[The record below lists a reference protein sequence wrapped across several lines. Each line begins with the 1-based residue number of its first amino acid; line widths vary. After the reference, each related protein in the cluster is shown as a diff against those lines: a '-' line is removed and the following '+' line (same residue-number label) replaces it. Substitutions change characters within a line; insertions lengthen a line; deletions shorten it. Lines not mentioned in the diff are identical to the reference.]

1 MGLFNKLFGKKAPQ
15 TIIKQDANLSK
26 TDLPPKIE
34 QPQIIEPPQK
44 SGIIAINNKNGGFDA
59 YNELLNHAKKQ
70 MYKFL
75 QEPDSSREFE
85 IMKKHFS
92 EPINL
97 EKAYYNEYEEKVVF
111 VFSSSN
117 VKQLLD
123 NPEFSYITYDEYKEY
138 PVDVLLVDVTYEL
151 SSIHIKNSTLVIT
164 EYIPTWLWLE
174 ERQNAEVLIKAN
186 NPDNI
191 VISSDKF
198 FIEASN
204 IYNTPV
210 NQIPFEE
217 LIQERNERR
226 ENMVYDDNNK
236 VQLLPNGDAIS
247 HYYTGDIVNII
258 VLASEKRL
266 ANIALGMV
274 LLASDKYDHSGVG
287 AKISFNGETR
297 SVTKIDILNGNEKS
311 TCSWIGTI
319 DIPLSAKEKAYA
331 EAIYSYTANLLG
343 VPSSPNTD
351 DIENNVYCSYT
362 YTLENGCA
370 LGQELHRNS
379 KLAFQMFINAKS
391 IKEATIG
398 YLFYHSVFLKIII
411 PLDYDY
417 TFAIKHGDDS
427 LFIYKDQENG
437 EVILGMDANGK
448 PTDKVPQ
455 WVEMFDFYTPDE
467 ADNILLKTFGCCFIE
482 FINKIN
488 LISIIGDK
496 SIKEESSTEMRTIY
510 EWYNILS
517 EMVKGT
523 GYDVLMK
530 ENISNPVVA
539 IVPKNIG
546 TPQRV
551 AIYPKKTKCAGLV
564 IEMDV
569 YNIPAIRKLLG
580 DDFRDKSNRPHYN
593 DVPDQTIIEVCKI
606 FLSLK

>member
-1 MGLFNKLFGKKAPQ
+1 MGLFKTLFGKKYKPLEY
-15 TIIKQDANLSK
+15 KQDVSTPK
-26 TDLPPKIE
+26 TEPPK
-34 QPQIIEPPQK
+34 IIEPPQK
-44 SGIIAINNKNGGFDA
+44 SGIIAINNKNGGFDF
-59 YNELLNHAKKQ
+59 YGELLNHAKEQ
-70 MYKFL
+70 MYKSL
-75 QEPDSSREFE
+75 REPETNREFE
-85 IMKKHFS
+85 IIKKYFS
-92 EPINL
+92 EPIQL
-97 EKAYYNEYEEKVVF
+97 EKAYYDECSREIVF
-111 VFSSSN
+111 VFSSAN
-117 VKQLLD
+117 VKPLLED
-123 NPEFSYITYDEYKEY
+123 PEFSYITDDSYKECG
-138 PVDVLLVDVTYEL
+138 VDVILIDVTYEMYNVFL
-151 SSIHIKNSTLVIT
+151 KNSSLYVKNYTQVG
-164 EYIPTWLWLE
+164 LWLE
-174 ERQNAEVLIKAN
+174 ERKRSEILDKAN
-186 NPDNI
+186 GPNNI
-191 VISSDKF
+191 TISSNKV
-198 FIEASN
+198 FIDAAN
-204 IYNTPV
+204 IYNTLV
-210 NQIPFEE
+210 NQISFEE
-217 LIQERNERR
+217 LIQERNEQRS
-226 ENMVYDDNNK
+226 NMVSDENNK

-274 LLASDKYDHSGVG
+274 LLAADKYDNSGVG

-319 DIPLSAKEKAYA
+319 DMPLSASEKAYA
-331 EAIYSYTANLLG
+331 EAIYSYTTNLLG
-343 VPSSPNTD
+343 APSSPSAD
-351 DIENNVYCSYT
+351 DIENNVYCRYT
-362 YTLENGCA
+362 YTLEDGCA

-391 IKEATIG
+391 IKEATVG
-398 YLFYHSVFLKIII
+398 YLFYYSVFLKKIV

-437 EVILGMDANGK
+437 EVILGMEANGK
-448 PTDKVPQ
+448 PTNKVPQ
-455 WVEMFDFYTPDE
+455 WVELFEFYTPDE

-488 LISIIGDK
+488 LISIIDDK
-496 SIKEESSTEMRTIY
+496 STKKESGTGMRTIY
-510 EWYNILS
+510 EWYNVLS

-551 AIYPKKTKCAGLV
+551 AIYPKKTKCSGLV

-569 YNIPAIRKLLG
+569 YAIPAIRKLLG
-580 DDFRDKSNRPHYN
+580 DDFRDKSNRPHFN
-593 DVPDQTIIEVCKI
+593 DVPDQTILEVCKI

>member
-1 MGLFNKLFGKKAPQ
+1 
-15 TIIKQDANLSK
+15 
-26 TDLPPKIE
+26 
-34 QPQIIEPPQK
+34 
-44 SGIIAINNKNGGFDA
+44 
-59 YNELLNHAKKQ
+59 
-70 MYKFL
+70 
-75 QEPDSSREFE
+75 
-85 IMKKHFS
+85 MKKHFS

-164 EYIPTWLWLE
+164 EYIPTWLWLG

-343 VPSSPNTD
+343 APSYPNTD
-351 DIENNVYCSYT
+351 DIENNVYCRYT

-370 LGQELHRNS
+370 LGQELHRSS

-398 YLFYHSVFLKIII
+398 YLFYHSVFLKTII

-455 WVEMFDFYTPDE
+455 WIEMFDFYTPDE

-496 SIKEESSTEMRTIY
+496 SIKKESSTGMRTIY

-551 AIYPKKTKCAGLV
+551 AIYPKKTKDAGLV

-569 YNIPAIRKLLG
+569 YAIPSIRQLLG

-593 DVPDQTIIEVCKI
+593 DVPDQTIIEVCKN
-606 FLSLK
+606 FLRLK